1 MYEHIQYSR
10 LIWITIILLSIIIIM
25 GISLSIKLEKDNYIL
40 LIYTVPYLLIL
51 FLTTFLFYGLKI
63 VVSSEKFFL
72 SFGIGLINR
81 KINLNEIKSTIIVNN
96 KWWYGLGI
104 RRTPHGW
111 LWNIGGLKA
120 VEIEYVSGK
129 KFRIGTDQPEKL
141 SSHINDLILKLQT

>member
-1 MYEHIQYSR
+1 M
-10 LIWITIILLSIIIIM
+10 
-25 GISLSIKLEKDNYIL
+25 
-40 LIYTVPYLLIL
+40 IL
-51 FLTTFLFYGLKI
+51 FLTTFLFYGLKV
-63 VVSSEKFFL
+63 VVSSEKIFL

-129 KFRIGTDQPEKL
+129 KFRIGT
-141 SSHINDLILKLQT
+141 T